1 MKVFT
6 LILALWV
13 APVWSADCRDFV
25 FRETPFTAC
34 TARLP
39 EDDLRLFLLD
49 ENGKNF
55 GQFQKLE
62 SFVKEQGLN
71 IIFATN
77 GAMF

>member
-1 MKVFT
+1 MKIFT

-49 ENGKNF
+49 EN
-55 GQFQKLE
+55 
-62 SFVKEQGLN
+62 
-71 IIFATN
+71 
-77 GAMF
+77 